1 MKNRTGK
8 TIVDCGAMEWLWCN
22 FICFYKNAGYLYA
35 RFFKITKFATVRA
48 VVPFSL
54 SQILS

>member
-8 TIVDCGAMEWLWCN
+8 TIVDSGAMEWLRCN

-54 SQILS
+54 